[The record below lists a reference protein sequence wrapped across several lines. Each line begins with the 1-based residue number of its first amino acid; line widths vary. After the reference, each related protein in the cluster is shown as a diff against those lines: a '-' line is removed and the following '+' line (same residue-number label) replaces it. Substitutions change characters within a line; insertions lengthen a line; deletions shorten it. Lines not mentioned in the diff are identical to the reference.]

1 VQRFWMM
8 GAIISACVPFAAL
21 ASDSIHLAVGSWH
34 ERIRTISAT
43 MGGKPI
49 APAPF
54 DGSRDNCIT
63 AEQAA
68 NPSLYFMQND
78 GPQCIA
84 KGTVANGSIS
94 FRGSCRDDDFQ
105 TSFSME
111 GQYGA
116 TSYAMNAVA
125 TSLTD
130 GKLIETRQ
138 VIDGQYMGP
147 CSVTKAPTN

>member
-1 VQRFWMM
+1 MI

-21 ASDSIHLAVGSWH
+21 ANDSIHLAVGSWH

-43 MGGKPI
+43 MDGKPI

-68 NPSLYFMQND
+68 NPSLYFTQND
-78 GPQCIA
+78 GPDCNANGI
-84 KGTVANGSIS
+84 VANGNIS
-94 FRGSCRDDDFQ
+94 FSGSCRDEDFQ

-111 GQYGA
+111 GQYRA
-116 TSYAMNAVA
+116 SSYAMNAVA

-130 GKLIETRQ
+130 GKRIETRQ
-138 VIDGQYMGP
+138 VIDGHYKGP
-147 CSVTKAPTN
+147 CPVTKAPTN